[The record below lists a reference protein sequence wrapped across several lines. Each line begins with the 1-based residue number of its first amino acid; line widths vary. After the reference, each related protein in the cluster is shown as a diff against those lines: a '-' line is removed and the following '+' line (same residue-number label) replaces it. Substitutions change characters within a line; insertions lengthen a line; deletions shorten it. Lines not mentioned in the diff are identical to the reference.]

1 MSRTPTT
8 HQATFDGSRTLDF
21 TDDFRSHRAQIGYSL
36 SRLTGGE
43 DAFAYKLGA
52 YPPGLKSITIPDGW
66 RPPQY
71 IQCGGSAEALA
82 IEVRIVG
89 DDGVARQFAV
99 GRGGDR
105 GSEPSVRIPY
115 GDGHGVTVFPDEV
128 FEQEEAGDIFYRY
141 FQTGSV
147 GEQYTL
153 RELDLGA
160 PA

>member
-1 MSRTPTT
+1 MSEIT
-8 HQATFDGSRTLDF
+8 HQMTVNGQLTMDL
-21 TDDFRSHRAQIGYSL
+21 TDAFRSYRAQIGRSL
-36 SRLTGGE
+36 SLLDGE
-43 DAFAYKLGA
+43 KKFAYKIAA
-52 YPPGLKSITIPDGW
+52 YPPGLKSISTPKGW
-66 RPPQY
+66 RPTQY
-71 IQCGGSAEALA
+71 LQCAGSAEVLA

-99 GRGGDR
+99 GRGGGGR
-105 GSEPSVRIPY
+105 SSAPSVRIPY
-115 GDGHGVTVFPDEV
+115 GDTNSVTVYPDEV